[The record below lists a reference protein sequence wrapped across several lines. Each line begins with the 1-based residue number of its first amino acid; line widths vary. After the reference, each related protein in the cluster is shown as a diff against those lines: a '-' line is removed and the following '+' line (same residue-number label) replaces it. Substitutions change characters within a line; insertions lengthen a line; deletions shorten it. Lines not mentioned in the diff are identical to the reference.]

1 EVKRMA
7 IRIEEQKPEIPV
19 EIGELKF
26 TFKVTDEAVLNFRK
40 ESLPPTEELE
50 KIQAAEED
58 ETNVEK
64 VRELLRQ
71 GFDALR
77 GEAADEQIYEMSPSG
92 MVVSR
97 YFTQLVLGSS
107 DAIERM
113 GADKALEKRA
123 KKYLQR

>member
-1 EVKRMA
+1 MA

-40 ESLPPTEELE
+40 ESLRLKEELE

-71 GFDALR
+71 GFDAFL
-77 GEAADEQIYEMSPSG
+77 GEGAFEKIYEMSPSV
-92 MVVSR
+92 MVISR
-97 YFTQLVLGSS
+97 YFAQLVLGIS
-107 DAIERM
+107 DEIERM

>member
-1 EVKRMA
+1 MA

-19 EIGELKF
+19 ELGELKF

-40 ESLPPTEELE
+40 ESLRLKEELE
-50 KIQAAEED
+50 KIQEAEED
-58 ETNVEK
+58 EMNVEK

-71 GFDALR
+71 GFDAFL
-77 GEAADEQIYEMSPSG
+77 GEGAFEKIYEMSPSV
-92 MVVSR
+92 MIVSR
-97 YFTQLVLGSS
+97 YFAQLVLGISEE
-107 DAIERM
+107 IERM

>member
-1 EVKRMA
+1 MA

-40 ESLPPTEELE
+40 ESLRLKEELE
-50 KIQAAEED
+50 KIQEAEED
-58 ETNVEK
+58 EMNVEK

-71 GFDALR
+71 GFDAFL
-77 GEAADEQIYEMSPSG
+77 GEGAFEKIYEMSPSVV
-92 MVVSR
+92 VVSR
-97 YFTQLVLGSS
+97 YFAQLVLGISEE
-107 DAIERM
+107 IERM

>member
-1 EVKRMA
+1 MA

-40 ESLPPTEELE
+40 ESLRLKEELE
-50 KIQAAEED
+50 KIQEAEED
-58 ETNVEK
+58 EMNVEK

-71 GFDALR
+71 GFDAFL
-77 GEAADEQIYEMSPSG
+77 GEGAFEKIYEMSPSV
-92 MVVSR
+92 MIVSR
-97 YFTQLVLGSS
+97 YFAQLVLGISEE
-107 DAIERM
+107 IERM

>member
-1 EVKRMA
+1 MA

-40 ESLPPTEELE
+40 ESLRLKEELE
-50 KIQAAEED
+50 KIQEAEED

-71 GFDALR
+71 GFDTFL
-77 GEAADEQIYEMSPSG
+77 GEGAFEKIYEMSPSVV
-92 MVVSR
+92 VVSR
-97 YFTQLVLGSS
+97 YFAQLVLGISEE
-107 DAIERM
+107 IERM

>member
-1 EVKRMA
+1 MA

-26 TFKVTDEAVLNFRK
+26 IFKVTDEAVLNFRK
-40 ESLPPTEELE
+40 ESLRLKEELE

-71 GFDALR
+71 GFDAFL
-77 GEAADEQIYEMSPSG
+77 GEGAFEKIYEMSPSV

-97 YFTQLVLGSS
+97 YFAQLVLGIS
-107 DAIERM
+107 DEIERM

>member
-1 EVKRMA
+1 MA

-40 ESLPPTEELE
+40 ESLRLKEELE

-58 ETNVEK
+58 ETNVKK

-71 GFDALR
+71 GFDAFL
-77 GEAADEQIYEMSPSG
+77 GEGAFEKIYEMSPSV
-92 MVVSR
+92 MVISR
-97 YFTQLVLGSS
+97 YFAQLVLGIS
-107 DAIERM
+107 DEIERM

>member
-1 EVKRMA
+1 MA

-40 ESLPPTEELE
+40 ESLRLKEELE

-71 GFDALR
+71 GFDAFL
-77 GEAADEQIYEMSPSG
+77 GEGAFEKIYEMSPSV

-97 YFTQLVLGSS
+97 YFTQLVLGIS
-107 DAIERM
+107 DEIERM

>member
-1 EVKRMA
+1 MA

-40 ESLPPTEELE
+40 ESLRLKEELE

-71 GFDALR
+71 GFDAFL
-77 GEAADEQIYEMSPSG
+77 GEGAFEKIYEMSPSV
-92 MVVSR
+92 MVISR
-97 YFTQLVLGSS
+97 YFAQLVLGISEE
-107 DAIERM
+107 IERM

>member
-1 EVKRMA
+1 MA

-19 EIGELKF
+19 EIGKLKF

-40 ESLPPTEELE
+40 ESLRLKEELE

-71 GFDALR
+71 GFDAFL
-77 GEAADEQIYEMSPSG
+77 GEGAFEKIYEMSPSV

-97 YFTQLVLGSS
+97 YFTQLVLGIS

>member
-1 EVKRMA
+1 MA

-19 EIGELKF
+19 EIGKLKF

-40 ESLPPTEELE
+40 ESLRLKEELE

-64 VRELLRQ
+64 VRDLLRQ
-71 GFDALR
+71 GFDAFL
-77 GEAADEQIYEMSPSG
+77 GEGAFEKIYEMSPSV
-92 MVVSR
+92 MVISR
-97 YFTQLVLGSS
+97 YFTQLVLGIS
-107 DAIERM
+107 DEIERM

>member
-1 EVKRMA
+1 MA

-40 ESLPPTEELE
+40 ESLRLKEELE

-71 GFDALR
+71 GFDAFL
-77 GEAADEQIYEMSPSG
+77 GEGAFEKIYEMSPSV

-97 YFTQLVLGSS
+97 YFTQLVLGIS

>member
-1 EVKRMA
+1 MA

-19 EIGELKF
+19 EIGKLKF

-40 ESLPPTEELE
+40 ESLQLKEELE

-58 ETNVEK
+58 EANIEK

-71 GFDALR
+71 RFDAFL
-77 GEAADEQIYEMSPSG
+77 GEGAFEKIYEMSPSV

-97 YFTQLVLGSS
+97 YFAQLVLGIN
-107 DAIERM
+107 DEIERM

>member
-1 EVKRMA
+1 MA

-19 EIGELKF
+19 EIGKLKF

-40 ESLPPTEELE
+40 ESLRLKEELE
-50 KIQAAEED
+50 KIQAAEDD

-71 GFDALR
+71 GFDAFL
-77 GEAADEQIYEMSPSG
+77 GEGAFEKIYEMSPSV

-97 YFTQLVLGSS
+97 YFAQLVLGIS
-107 DAIERM
+107 DEIERM

>member
-1 EVKRMA
+1 MA

-40 ESLPPTEELE
+40 ESLRLREELE
-50 KIQAAEED
+50 KIQAAEDD
-58 ETNVEK
+58 EANIEK

-71 GFDALR
+71 GFDAFL
-77 GEAADEQIYEMSPSG
+77 GEGAFEKIYERSPSI
-92 MVVSR
+92 MIVSR
-97 YFTQLVLGSS
+97 YFTQLVLGIS
-107 DAIERM
+107 DEIERM

>member
-1 EVKRMA
+1 MA

-40 ESLPPTEELE
+40 ESLRLKEELE

-71 GFDALR
+71 GFDAFL
-77 GEAADEQIYEMSPSG
+77 GEGAFEKIYEMSPSV

-97 YFTQLVLGSS
+97 YFAQLVLGIS
-107 DAIERM
+107 DEIERM

>member
-1 EVKRMA
+1 MA

-19 EIGELKF
+19 EIGKLKF

-40 ESLPPTEELE
+40 ESLRLKEELE
-50 KIQAAEED
+50 KIQAAEDD

-71 GFDALR
+71 GFDAFL
-77 GEAADEQIYEMSPSG
+77 GEGAFEKIYEMSPSV
-92 MVVSR
+92 MVISR
-97 YFTQLVLGSS
+97 YFTQLVLGIS
-107 DAIERM
+107 DEIERM

>member
-1 EVKRMA
+1 MA

-40 ESLPPTEELE
+40 ESLRLKEELE

-71 GFDALR
+71 GFDAFL
-77 GEAADEQIYEMSPSG
+77 GEGAFEKIYEMSPSV
-92 MVVSR
+92 MVISR
-97 YFTQLVLGSS
+97 YFVQLVLGIS
-107 DAIERM
+107 DEIERM

>member
-1 EVKRMA
+1 MA

-26 TFKVTDEAVLNFRK
+26 SFKVTDEAVLNFRK
-40 ESLPPTEELE
+40 ESLRLKEELE

-71 GFDALR
+71 GFDAFL
-77 GEAADEQIYEMSPSG
+77 GEGAFEKIYEMSPSV

-97 YFTQLVLGSS
+97 YFTQLVLGIS

>member
-1 EVKRMA
+1 MA
-7 IRIEEQKPEIPV
+7 IRIEEQKVEIPV
-19 EIGELKF
+19 EIGGLKF
-26 TFKVTDEAVLNFRK
+26 AFKVTDEAVLNFRK
-40 ESLPPTEELE
+40 ESLRLKEELE

-71 GFDALR
+71 GFDAFL
-77 GEAADEQIYEMSPSG
+77 GEGAFEKIYEMSPSV

-97 YFTQLVLGSS
+97 YFAQLVLGIS
-107 DAIERM
+107 DEIERM

>member
-1 EVKRMA
+1 MA

-19 EIGELKF
+19 EIGDLKF

-40 ESLPPTEELE
+40 ESLRLKEELE

-71 GFDALR
+71 GFDAFL
-77 GEAADEQIYEMSPSG
+77 GEGAFEKIYEMSPSV
-92 MVVSR
+92 MVISR
-97 YFTQLVLGSS
+97 YFAQLVLGIS
-107 DAIERM
+107 DEIERM

>member
-1 EVKRMA
+1 MA

-40 ESLPPTEELE
+40 ESLRLKEELE
-50 KIQAAEED
+50 KIQVAEED

-71 GFDALR
+71 GFDAFL
-77 GEAADEQIYEMSPSG
+77 GEGAFEKIYEMSPSV
-92 MVVSR
+92 MVISR
-97 YFTQLVLGSS
+97 YFTQLVLGIS
-107 DAIERM
+107 DEIERM